1 MNFTYD
7 LKEKFGIISEKDD
20 GEKTLELNLISY
32 DGKTDKY
39 DLRRWDRSTDK
50 MLKGITL
57 EKSEIIKLKE
67 LLNSIKFD

>member
-7 LKEKFGIISEKDD
+7 LKEKFGIISEKAD

-32 DGKTDKY
+32 DGKTNKY
-39 DLRRWDRSTDK
+39 DLRRWNRSTDK

>member
-39 DLRRWDRSTDK
+39 DLRRWDRSIDK